1 MYMVNGLRQAI
12 QHWSK
17 EAQIHSGTIPTST
30 SNYPFPLL
38 PAVSFQC
45 TADSRQNNCF
55 FAMKFICAI
64 LIDQNEPGIRKQSKA
79 KLKASLN
86 VKIGQGIVNI
96 CFSRPAS

>member
-1 MYMVNGLRQAI
+1 MYTVSGSRQAI
-12 QHWSK
+12 QQRSK
-17 EAQIHSGTIPTST
+17 EAQIHSGTLPTST
-30 SNYPFPLL
+30 SNYPFPIL
-38 PAVSFQC
+38 PAVSFQR

-55 FAMKFICAI
+55 FAISKFICAV

-96 CFSRPAS
+96 CF